1 LAHDRE
7 KPTRFGSFAARN
19 KEPSLML
26 MAYASVAAFML
37 VAAGFILVSMI
48 AGKFIRPDNPYP
60 EKVETYECGEAP
72 VGQAWF
78 NFNPRFYI
86 IALIYIVFDVEI
98 AFIYPVATV
107 FRRWTDQGLG
117 WYAFGELFVFVAIL
131 MLGLVYVWVKGDLE
145 WIRTVRGVQGEL
157 KVARSY
163 AGEKRPAA
171 KPASIP
177 VPAMRTEGSP

>member
-1 LAHDRE
+1 
-7 KPTRFGSFAARN
+7 
-19 KEPSLML
+19 ML

-37 VAAGFILVSMI
+37 VAAGFVLVSMLV
-48 AGKFIRPDNPYP
+48 GKLIRPDNPYP

-107 FRRWTDQGLG
+107 FRRWNDQGMGL
-117 WYAFGELFVFVAIL
+117 YAFGELFVFVAIL
-131 MLGLVYVWVKGDLE
+131 LLGLLYVWMKGDLE
-145 WIRTVRGVQGEL
+145 WIRTVRGASEPLVVQ
-157 KVARSY
+157 RSY
-163 AGEKRPAA
+163 AGEKTRPRVKSVAPALAA
-171 KPASIP
+171 
-177 VPAMRTEGSP
+177 EGAP